1 MCNNFGR
8 FHYWWIRLIYIL
20 FFYNQPKGLYTC
32 ITIHMYNKY
41 KGDKMKIIDANGE
54 MKTAQKTMD
63 YLNNYFKK
71 EIDIQLIGD
80 MSGDE
85 EITHIFLTKGKRGKD
100 KAVAVTTAYKAY
112 VGRRQGNLVEI
123 RDNII
128 EIGEYNEL

>member
-1 MCNNFGR
+1 
-8 FHYWWIRLIYIL
+8 
-20 FFYNQPKGLYTC
+20 
-32 ITIHMYNKY
+32 MYNKY

-100 KAVAVTTAYKAY
+100 KAVSVTTAYKAY

-128 EIGEYNEL
+128 EIGEYNEM

>member
-1 MCNNFGR
+1 
-8 FHYWWIRLIYIL
+8 
-20 FFYNQPKGLYTC
+20 
-32 ITIHMYNKY
+32 MYNKY
-41 KGDKMKIIDANGE
+41 KSDKMKIIDANGE

-71 EIDIQLIGD
+71 EIDIP
-80 MSGDE
+80 
-85 EITHIFLTKGKRGKD
+85 KGKRGKD

-128 EIGEYNEL
+128 EIGEYNEM